1 MPSHPSPGDGHGQGH
16 GRVEVTPGDAAR
28 GADADHQGQAVAEG
42 DVQEA
47 SEEWVAASRVTEHNL
62 GHSAVPK
69 ENQEKGP
76 Q

>member
-1 MPSHPSPGDGHGQGH
+1 MPSLPSPGDGHGQGH
-16 GRVEVTPGDAAR
+16 GGVEVTPGDAAR

-47 SEEWVAASRVTEHNL
+47 SEECVAACRVPEHNL

-69 ENQEKGP
+69 ENQEKGS